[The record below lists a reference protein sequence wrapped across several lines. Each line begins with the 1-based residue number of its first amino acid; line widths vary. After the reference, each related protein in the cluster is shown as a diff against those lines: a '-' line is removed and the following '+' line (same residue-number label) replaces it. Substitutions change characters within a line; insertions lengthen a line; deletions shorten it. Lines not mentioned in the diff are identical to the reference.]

1 MYQQLKGRPLGTR
14 LLIPANMLRKERD
27 VFLDDVSLTQL
38 QEQLGVVVIPVE
50 NDGYE
55 FLDRLIQ

>member
-1 MYQQLKGRPLGTR
+1 MGTR